1 MQTLSSSLIR
11 QAKRGSGDAMDHLF
25 RMCGERL
32 LALIRSRLGRD
43 LRRRFE
49 SRDILQATM
58 LKAFEKIDG
67 FNGAD
72 RASVM
77 AWLVR
82 IAENEIRDQVD
93 HHRRQRRNPAAEVP
107 VERAVELTARVRS
120 QSSRIALSED
130 MERVEKGL
138 ESVSDDYREVILL
151 RYIGELSYRD
161 IGRRMGRSPDAC
173 RVLLARAMAALT
185 AVVGDG

>member
-1 MQTLSSSLIR
+1 
-11 QAKRGSGDAMDHLF
+11 
-25 RMCGERL
+25 
-32 LALIRSRLGRD
+32 
-43 LRRRFE
+43 
-49 SRDILQATM
+49 M

-107 VERAVELTARVRS
+107 VAVSYTHLRAHET
-120 QSSRIALSED
+120 
-130 MERVEKGL
+130 
-138 ESVSDDYREVILL
+138 
-151 RYIGELSYRD
+151 
-161 IGRRMGRSPDAC
+161 
-173 RVLLARAMAALT
+173 
-185 AVVGDG
+185 